1 MSKRNMLL
9 GHSGCELLLMQ
20 DNSPLFVRKISSNA
34 KYNNRLKKQYIKQH
48 KYIDSEYVLS
58 PKVIKTG
65 FLDDKFYFD
74 MEFIKGRTL
83 AEYSKYIS
91 LKEISKFITILFNS
105 LDTQNTQLSKNA
117 NEIFNNKIET
127 LLPNLPNL
135 LTIKNAIS
143 ILQNFDWKYVYKSKC
158 HGDLTLE
165 NIIVTANNKLYLI
178 DYLDSFYNSWL
189 IDIAKLLQDLELKW
203 SFRKET
209 INTTQS
215 IRLLV
220 AKEALLKKILSLDNN
235 YELITT
241 IYHILLLN
249 ILRIYPYTND
259 NSTLLYLEDVLNF
272 LLQKIA
278 SIKKERL

>member
-20 DNSPLFVRKISSNA
+20 DNSPLFVRKISSNT

>member
-1 MSKRNMLL
+1 MLL

-20 DNSPLFVRKISSNA
+20 DNSPLFVRKISSNT

>member
-83 AEYSKYIS
+83 AEHSKYIS

-220 AKEALLKKILSLDNN
+220 AKEALFKKILSLDNN